1 MYREYGKRIED
12 VSIALAALVILGL
25 PMLLVAAAIRLT
37 SKGPALFRQKRFGKD
52 KQLFTVYKFRTMS
65 TKAPKNMP
73 TNSFTNADSYITPL
87 GGVLRKLSIDELPQL
102 LNVIKGD
109 MSIVGPRPVIKTEK
123 KLISL
128 RQKYHANSVKPGI
141 TGWAQVNGRDDLDDQ
156 RKAEMDGEYVQRL
169 SFLTDVKI
177 MIKTVGAVL
186 MMSGHT
192 EGSERTVSGVDNA
205 LESEES
211 PLHLTHR
218 QFPEVQPALHADAAR
233 TGVRGA
239 LCLDG

>member
-102 LNVIKGD
+102 LNVIKGE

-128 RQKYHANSVKPGI
+128 RQKYQANSVKPGI

-156 RKAEMDGEYVQRL
+156 RKAEMDGEYVQQLR
-169 SFLTDVKI
+169 FLTDVKI
-177 MIKTVGAVL
+177 MIKTIGAVL

-192 EGSERTVSGVDNA
+192 EGSERTVTGVDNA
-205 LESEES
+205 LK
-211 PLHLTHR
+211 
-218 QFPEVQPALHADAAR
+218 
-233 TGVRGA
+233 
-239 LCLDG
+239 

>member
-73 TNSFTNADSYITPL
+73 TNSFTNANSYITPL

-102 LNVIKGD
+102 LNVIKGE

-128 RQKYHANSVKPGI
+128 RQKYRANSVKPGI

-177 MIKTVGAVL
+177 MIKTIGAVL

-192 EGSERTVSGVDNA
+192 EGSERTVTGVDNA
-205 LESEES
+205 LE
-211 PLHLTHR
+211 
-218 QFPEVQPALHADAAR
+218 
-233 TGVRGA
+233 
-239 LCLDG
+239 

>member
-52 KQLFTVYKFRTMS
+52 KQLFTVYKFRTMY

-102 LNVIKGD
+102 LNVIKGE

-123 KLISL
+123 KLINL

-177 MIKTVGAVL
+177 MIKTIGAVL

-192 EGSERTVSGVDNA
+192 EGNERTVTGVDNV
-205 LESEES
+205 LE
-211 PLHLTHR
+211 
-218 QFPEVQPALHADAAR
+218 
-233 TGVRGA
+233 
-239 LCLDG
+239 

>member
-102 LNVIKGD
+102 LNVIKGE

-123 KLISL
+123 KLINL

-156 RKAEMDGEYVQRL
+156 RKAEMDGEYVRQL

-177 MIKTVGAVL
+177 MIKTIGAVL

-192 EGSERTVSGVDNA
+192 EGNERAVTGVDNA
-205 LESEES
+205 LE
-211 PLHLTHR
+211 
-218 QFPEVQPALHADAAR
+218 
-233 TGVRGA
+233 
-239 LCLDG
+239 

>member
-102 LNVIKGD
+102 LNVIKGE

-177 MIKTVGAVL
+177 MIKTIGAVL

-192 EGSERTVSGVDNA
+192 EGSERTVTGVDNV
-205 LESEES
+205 LE
-211 PLHLTHR
+211 
-218 QFPEVQPALHADAAR
+218 
-233 TGVRGA
+233 
-239 LCLDG
+239 

>member
-102 LNVIKGD
+102 LNVIKGE

-123 KLISL
+123 KLINL
-128 RQKYHANSVKPGI
+128 RQKYQANSVKPGI

-156 RKAEMDGEYVQRL
+156 RKAEMDGEYVQQL

-177 MIKTVGAVL
+177 MIKTIGAVL

-192 EGSERTVSGVDNA
+192 E
-205 LESEES
+205 
-211 PLHLTHR
+211 
-218 QFPEVQPALHADAAR
+218 
-233 TGVRGA
+233 
-239 LCLDG
+239 

>member
-102 LNVIKGD
+102 LNVIKGE

-123 KLISL
+123 KLIDL
-128 RQKYHANSVKPGI
+128 RQKYQANSVKPGI

-156 RKAEMDGEYVQRL
+156 RKAKMDGEYVQRL

-177 MIKTVGAVL
+177 MIKTIGAVL

-192 EGSERTVSGVDNA
+192 EGNERTVTGVDNV
-205 LESEES
+205 LE
-211 PLHLTHR
+211 
-218 QFPEVQPALHADAAR
+218 
-233 TGVRGA
+233 
-239 LCLDG
+239 

>member
-102 LNVIKGD
+102 LNVIKGE

-123 KLISL
+123 KLINL
-128 RQKYHANSVKPGI
+128 RQKYQANSVKPGI

-177 MIKTVGAVL
+177 MIKTIGAVL

-192 EGSERTVSGVDNA
+192 EGNERTVTGVDNV
-205 LESEES
+205 LE
-211 PLHLTHR
+211 
-218 QFPEVQPALHADAAR
+218 
-233 TGVRGA
+233 
-239 LCLDG
+239 

>member
-128 RQKYHANSVKPGI
+128 RQRYRANSVKPGI

-156 RKAEMDGEYVQRL
+156 RKAKMDGEYVQQL
-169 SFLTDVKI
+169 SFLTDIRI
-177 MIKTVGAVL
+177 MIKTIGAVL

-192 EGSERTVSGVDNA
+192 EGSERTVTGVDNA
-205 LESEES
+205 LE
-211 PLHLTHR
+211 
-218 QFPEVQPALHADAAR
+218 
-233 TGVRGA
+233 
-239 LCLDG
+239 

>member
-102 LNVIKGD
+102 LNVIKGE

-123 KLISL
+123 KLINL

-177 MIKTVGAVL
+177 MIKTIGAVL

-192 EGSERTVSGVDNA
+192 EGNERAVTGVDNA
-205 LESEES
+205 LE
-211 PLHLTHR
+211 
-218 QFPEVQPALHADAAR
+218 
-233 TGVRGA
+233 
-239 LCLDG
+239 

>member
-73 TNSFTNADSYITPL
+73 TNSFTNAYSYITPL

-102 LNVIKGD
+102 LNVIKGE

-123 KLISL
+123 KLINL
-128 RQKYHANSVKPGI
+128 RQKYQANSVKPGI

-177 MIKTVGAVL
+177 MIKTIGAVL

-192 EGSERTVSGVDNA
+192 EGSERTVTGVDNA
-205 LESEES
+205 LE
-211 PLHLTHR
+211 
-218 QFPEVQPALHADAAR
+218 
-233 TGVRGA
+233 
-239 LCLDG
+239 

>member
-102 LNVIKGD
+102 LNVIKGE

-156 RKAEMDGEYVQRL
+156 RKAEMDGEYVQQL

-177 MIKTVGAVL
+177 MIKTIGAVL

-192 EGSERTVSGVDNA
+192 EGSKRAVTGVDNA
-205 LESEES
+205 LE
-211 PLHLTHR
+211 
-218 QFPEVQPALHADAAR
+218 
-233 TGVRGA
+233 
-239 LCLDG
+239 

>member
-205 LESEES
+205 LE
-211 PLHLTHR
+211 
-218 QFPEVQPALHADAAR
+218 
-233 TGVRGA
+233 
-239 LCLDG
+239 

>member
-102 LNVIKGD
+102 LNVIKGE

-128 RQKYHANSVKPGI
+128 RQKYQANSVKPGI

-156 RKAEMDGEYVQRL
+156 RKAEMDGEYVQQL

-177 MIKTVGAVL
+177 MIKTIGAVL

-192 EGSERTVSGVDNA
+192 EGSERAVTGVDNA
-205 LESEES
+205 LE
-211 PLHLTHR
+211 
-218 QFPEVQPALHADAAR
+218 
-233 TGVRGA
+233 
-239 LCLDG
+239 

>member
-128 RQKYHANSVKPGI
+128 RQKYRANSVKPGI

-177 MIKTVGAVL
+177 MIKTIGAVL

-192 EGSERTVSGVDNA
+192 EGSERTVTGGDNA
-205 LESEES
+205 LE
-211 PLHLTHR
+211 
-218 QFPEVQPALHADAAR
+218 
-233 TGVRGA
+233 
-239 LCLDG
+239 

>member
-102 LNVIKGD
+102 LNVIKGE

-128 RQKYHANSVKPGI
+128 RQKYQANSVKPGI

-177 MIKTVGAVL
+177 MIKTIGAVL

-192 EGSERTVSGVDNA
+192 EGNERTVTGVDNA
-205 LESEES
+205 LE
-211 PLHLTHR
+211 
-218 QFPEVQPALHADAAR
+218 
-233 TGVRGA
+233 
-239 LCLDG
+239 

>member
-1 MYREYGKRIED
+1 MYREYGKRIKD
-12 VSIALAALVILGL
+12 VIIALAALVILGL

-102 LNVIKGD
+102 LNVIKGE

-123 KLISL
+123 KLINL
-128 RQKYHANSVKPGI
+128 RQKYQANSVKPGI

-156 RKAEMDGEYVQRL
+156 RKAEMDGEYVQQL

-177 MIKTVGAVL
+177 MIKTIGAVL

-192 EGSERTVSGVDNA
+192 EGSERTVTGVDNA
-205 LESEES
+205 LE
-211 PLHLTHR
+211 
-218 QFPEVQPALHADAAR
+218 
-233 TGVRGA
+233 
-239 LCLDG
+239 

>member
-102 LNVIKGD
+102 LNVIKGE

-177 MIKTVGAVL
+177 MIKTIGAVL

-192 EGSERTVSGVDNA
+192 EGTERAVTGVDNA
-205 LESEES
+205 LE
-211 PLHLTHR
+211 
-218 QFPEVQPALHADAAR
+218 
-233 TGVRGA
+233 
-239 LCLDG
+239 

>member
-177 MIKTVGAVL
+177 MIKTIGAVL

-192 EGSERTVSGVDNA
+192 EGSERAVTGVDNA
-205 LESEES
+205 LE
-211 PLHLTHR
+211 
-218 QFPEVQPALHADAAR
+218 
-233 TGVRGA
+233 
-239 LCLDG
+239 

>member
-102 LNVIKGD
+102 LNVIKGE

-123 KLISL
+123 KLINL

-169 SFLTDVKI
+169 SFLTDIKI
-177 MIKTVGAVL
+177 MIKTIGAVL

-192 EGSERTVSGVDNA
+192 EGSERTVTGVDNA
-205 LESEES
+205 LE
-211 PLHLTHR
+211 
-218 QFPEVQPALHADAAR
+218 
-233 TGVRGA
+233 
-239 LCLDG
+239 

>member
-192 EGSERTVSGVDNA
+192 EGSERTVTGVDNA
-205 LESEES
+205 LE
-211 PLHLTHR
+211 
-218 QFPEVQPALHADAAR
+218 
-233 TGVRGA
+233 
-239 LCLDG
+239 

>member
-102 LNVIKGD
+102 LNVIKGE

-123 KLISL
+123 KLIRL

-177 MIKTVGAVL
+177 MIKTIGAVL

-192 EGSERTVSGVDNA
+192 EGSERAVTGVDNA
-205 LESEES
+205 LE
-211 PLHLTHR
+211 
-218 QFPEVQPALHADAAR
+218 
-233 TGVRGA
+233 
-239 LCLDG
+239 

>member
-177 MIKTVGAVL
+177 MIKTIGAVL

-192 EGSERTVSGVDNA
+192 EGNERTVTGVDNA
-205 LESEES
+205 LE
-211 PLHLTHR
+211 
-218 QFPEVQPALHADAAR
+218 
-233 TGVRGA
+233 
-239 LCLDG
+239 

>member
-52 KQLFTVYKFRTMS
+52 KKLFTVYKFRTMS

-102 LNVIKGD
+102 LNVIKGE

-177 MIKTVGAVL
+177 MIKTIGAVL

-192 EGSERTVSGVDNA
+192 EGNERAVTGVDNA
-205 LESEES
+205 LE
-211 PLHLTHR
+211 
-218 QFPEVQPALHADAAR
+218 
-233 TGVRGA
+233 
-239 LCLDG
+239 

>member
-102 LNVIKGD
+102 LNVIKGE

-123 KLISL
+123 KLINL

-156 RKAEMDGEYVQRL
+156 RKAEMDGEYVQQL

-177 MIKTVGAVL
+177 MIKTIGAVL

-192 EGSERTVSGVDNA
+192 EGSERTVTGVDNA
-205 LESEES
+205 LE
-211 PLHLTHR
+211 
-218 QFPEVQPALHADAAR
+218 
-233 TGVRGA
+233 
-239 LCLDG
+239 

>member
-1 MYREYGKRIED
+1 
-12 VSIALAALVILGL
+12 
-25 PMLLVAAAIRLT
+25 MLLVAAAIRLT

-156 RKAEMDGEYVQRL
+156 RKAKMDGEYVQQL
-169 SFLTDVKI
+169 SFLTDIRI
-177 MIKTVGAVL
+177 MIKTIGAVL

-192 EGSERTVSGVDNA
+192 EGSERTVTGVDNA
-205 LESEES
+205 LE
-211 PLHLTHR
+211 
-218 QFPEVQPALHADAAR
+218 
-233 TGVRGA
+233 
-239 LCLDG
+239 

>member
-102 LNVIKGD
+102 LNVIKGE

-156 RKAEMDGEYVQRL
+156 RKAEMDGEYVQQL

-177 MIKTVGAVL
+177 MIKTIGAVL

-192 EGSERTVSGVDNA
+192 EGSERTVTGADNV
-205 LESEES
+205 LE
-211 PLHLTHR
+211 
-218 QFPEVQPALHADAAR
+218 
-233 TGVRGA
+233 
-239 LCLDG
+239 

>member
-52 KQLFTVYKFRTMS
+52 KQLFTVYKLRTMS

-102 LNVIKGD
+102 LNVIKGE

-128 RQKYHANSVKPGI
+128 RQKYQANSVKPGI

-156 RKAEMDGEYVQRL
+156 RKAEMDGEYVQQLR
-169 SFLTDVKI
+169 FLTDVKI
-177 MIKTVGAVL
+177 MIKTIGAVL

-192 EGSERTVSGVDNA
+192 EGSERTVTGVDNA
-205 LESEES
+205 LK
-211 PLHLTHR
+211 
-218 QFPEVQPALHADAAR
+218 
-233 TGVRGA
+233 
-239 LCLDG
+239 

>member
-52 KQLFTVYKFRTMS
+52 KQLFTVDKFRTMS

-102 LNVIKGD
+102 LNVIKGE

-177 MIKTVGAVL
+177 MIKTIGAVL

-192 EGSERTVSGVDNA
+192 EGNERAVTGVDNA
-205 LESEES
+205 LE
-211 PLHLTHR
+211 
-218 QFPEVQPALHADAAR
+218 
-233 TGVRGA
+233 
-239 LCLDG
+239 

>member
-52 KQLFTVYKFRTMS
+52 KQLFTVYKFRTMY

-102 LNVIKGD
+102 LNVIKGE

-177 MIKTVGAVL
+177 MIKTIGAVL

-192 EGSERTVSGVDNA
+192 EGNERTVTGVDNA
-205 LESEES
+205 LE
-211 PLHLTHR
+211 
-218 QFPEVQPALHADAAR
+218 
-233 TGVRGA
+233 
-239 LCLDG
+239 

>member
-102 LNVIKGD
+102 LNVIKGE

-156 RKAEMDGEYVQRL
+156 RKAEMDGEYVQQL

-177 MIKTVGAVL
+177 MIKTIGAVL

-192 EGSERTVSGVDNA
+192 EGSERTVTGVDNA
-205 LESEES
+205 LK
-211 PLHLTHR
+211 
-218 QFPEVQPALHADAAR
+218 
-233 TGVRGA
+233 
-239 LCLDG
+239 

>member
-102 LNVIKGD
+102 LNVIKGE

-123 KLISL
+123 SLLTCAKNTRLIPSSQASL
-128 RQKYHANSVKPGI
+128 A
-141 TGWAQVNGRDDLDDQ
+141 GR
-156 RKAEMDGEYVQRL
+156 R
-169 SFLTDVKI
+169 
-177 MIKTVGAVL
+177 
-186 MMSGHT
+186 
-192 EGSERTVSGVDNA
+192 
-205 LESEES
+205 
-211 PLHLTHR
+211 
-218 QFPEVQPALHADAAR
+218 
-233 TGVRGA
+233 
-239 LCLDG
+239 

>member
-102 LNVIKGD
+102 LNVIKGE

-123 KLISL
+123 KLINL
-128 RQKYHANSVKPGI
+128 RQKYQANSVKPGI

-177 MIKTVGAVL
+177 MIKTIGAVL

-192 EGSERTVSGVDNA
+192 EGSERTVTGVDNA
-205 LESEES
+205 LE
-211 PLHLTHR
+211 
-218 QFPEVQPALHADAAR
+218 
-233 TGVRGA
+233 
-239 LCLDG
+239 

>member
-102 LNVIKGD
+102 LNVIKGE
-109 MSIVGPRPVIKTEK
+109 MSIVGPRPVIKTER
-123 KLISL
+123 KLIDL
-128 RQKYHANSVKPGI
+128 RQKYQANSVKPGI

-156 RKAEMDGEYVQRL
+156 RKAEMDGEYVQQL

-177 MIKTVGAVL
+177 MIKTIGAVL

-192 EGSERTVSGVDNA
+192 EGSERTVTGVDNA
-205 LESEES
+205 LE
-211 PLHLTHR
+211 
-218 QFPEVQPALHADAAR
+218 
-233 TGVRGA
+233 
-239 LCLDG
+239 

>member
-102 LNVIKGD
+102 LNVIKGE

-128 RQKYHANSVKPGI
+128 RQKYPANSVKPGI

-177 MIKTVGAVL
+177 MIKTIGAVL

-192 EGSERTVSGVDNA
+192 EGSERTVTGVDNA
-205 LESEES
+205 LE
-211 PLHLTHR
+211 
-218 QFPEVQPALHADAAR
+218 
-233 TGVRGA
+233 
-239 LCLDG
+239 

>member
-102 LNVIKGD
+102 LNVIKGE
-109 MSIVGPRPVIKTEK
+109 MSIVGPRPVIKTEE

-128 RQKYHANSVKPGI
+128 RQKYRANSVKPGI

-156 RKAEMDGEYVQRL
+156 RKAEMDGEYVQQL

-177 MIKTVGAVL
+177 MIKTIGAVL

-192 EGSERTVSGVDNA
+192 EGSERTVTGVDNA
-205 LESEES
+205 LK
-211 PLHLTHR
+211 
-218 QFPEVQPALHADAAR
+218 
-233 TGVRGA
+233 
-239 LCLDG
+239 

>member
-1 MYREYGKRIED
+1 MSREYGKRIED

-102 LNVIKGD
+102 LNVIKGE

-156 RKAEMDGEYVQRL
+156 RKAEMDGEYVQQL

-177 MIKTVGAVL
+177 MIKTIGAVL

-192 EGSERTVSGVDNA
+192 EGSERTVTGVDNA
-205 LESEES
+205 LE
-211 PLHLTHR
+211 
-218 QFPEVQPALHADAAR
+218 
-233 TGVRGA
+233 
-239 LCLDG
+239 